1 MSTLIKREEWLNDG
15 GVWCGVKKR
24 RIRYNSGR
32 PANKQTDREQQ
43 DNSGGMTTGTGTHDD
58 DDGRIN

>member
-1 MSTLIKREEWLNDG
+1 MMVVC

-43 DNSGGMTTGTGTHDD
+43 DNSGGITTGTGTHDD